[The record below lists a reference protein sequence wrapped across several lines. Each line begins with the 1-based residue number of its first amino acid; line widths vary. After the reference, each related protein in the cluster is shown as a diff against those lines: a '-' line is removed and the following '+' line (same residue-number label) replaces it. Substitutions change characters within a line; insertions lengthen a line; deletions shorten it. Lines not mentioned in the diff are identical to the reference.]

1 MSHLTDA
8 RGSRISLETVF
19 LAVGQ
24 PMEIGIAGFL
34 PTLSVISSQPAIVGV
49 TPKAG
54 SPGRFILTPKSSNK
68 AGVPVIQLMNG
79 TQQWDYFYASVGTD
93 NKVPKA
99 FSDDHNYKHP
109 GRVSVPISIFWED
122 KTLPDALE
130 FYIEVARML
139 LEKHGLV
146 LDVQRHQ
153 LKKYESDR
161 RGSDNVVLLEDLREK
176 AEKLRKKVD
185 DTGISTAGRLVV
197 IVSAWLTLPAG
208 GEAFGETFKT
218 KDFPNRKNFV
228 ILYPNQFESKG
239 LTLLHEMGH
248 AAELR
253 HVSSGTN
260 PSVENFMND
269 INAGRPPGPDM
280 LKNQVIAIAK
290 MKDNL

>member
-1 MSHLTDA
+1 MSHFTDA
-8 RGSRISLETVF
+8 RGTRISLETIF

-24 PMEIGIAGFL
+24 PMEIGISGFL
-34 PTLSVISSQPAIVGV
+34 PTLSVKSSQPAIVDV
-49 TPKAG
+49 APKPG
-54 SPGRFILTPKSSNK
+54 SPGRFMLTPKSANK
-68 AGVPVIQLMNG
+68 AGVPVIQLVNESR
-79 TQQWDYFYASVGTD
+79 QWDYFYASVGQD

-109 GRVSVPISIFWED
+109 GRISVPISIFWED

-139 LEKHGLV
+139 LDKHGLV

-153 LKKYESDR
+153 LKKEENGR
-161 RGSDNVVLLEDLREK
+161 READTVQLLEDLREK
-176 AEKLRKKVD
+176 AANLRKKVD
-185 DTGISTAGRLVV
+185 DTGISTTGRLVV

-218 KDFPNRKNFV
+218 TDFPNRKNFV

-248 AAELR
+248 AAGLK
-253 HVSSGTN
+253 HVISGTN

-269 INAGRPPGPDM
+269 ITAGRPPGPDM